1 MKKYSEATERI
12 PQRKPPFPIQSILK
26 VKARRSKS
34 HLPFPW
40 KKLFFILTIVLLV
53 GILVEEGRYFYQ
65 KYHHAAPNRVNE
77 SLTNMTR
84 ILYAL
89 NEYRQVHGHY
99 PPAYF
104 TNDQGEPTVSWR
116 VLILPYIKDR
126 YGHSSYESLY
136 QQFNL
141 QESWEHPANQELIPL
156 MPPVYLS
163 PISTMNIGD
172 GRTNYV
178 TIRHPESVFPG
189 EQVISLEDISDSLEK
204 TVAVLE
210 VADEQCVWWTQPTDF
225 IYDPLEQLSAS
236 PVLTHQGE
244 GIVCGMCDG
253 TSFFGKVKADP
264 RTVLF
269 QPSPT
274 SLGENLFNDEQ
285 LIRLNPWWPY
295 FLRNNG
301 VEPAKSNSPEDEEE
315 FDPSLYELQGL
326 PSS

>member
-1 MKKYSEATERI
+1 MKQDSEVTERAER
-12 PQRKPPFPIQSILK
+12 RKPPLPVQSILK
-26 VKARRSKS
+26 VKTRRSKTRRS
-34 HLPFPW
+34 FPW
-40 KKLFFILTIVLLV
+40 GKLFFFLTVGLLV
-53 GILVEEGRYFYQ
+53 GILAWEGRYFYR
-65 KYHHAAPNRVNE
+65 KYYHQMTPNRVEE

-104 TNDQGEPTVSWR
+104 TNDRGEPTVSWR
-116 VLILPYIKDR
+116 VLILPFIKDR
-126 YGHSSYESLY
+126 YGHASYEDLY
-136 QQFNL
+136 RKFHL
-141 QESWEHPANQELIPL
+141 QESWEHPENQALIPL

-178 TIRHPESVFPG
+178 TIRHPDSVFPG
-189 EQVISLEDISDSLEK
+189 EQAISLGEISDPLEK

-225 IYDPLEQLSAS
+225 VYDPLEQLSAS
-236 PVLTHQGE
+236 PVLTHHRE

-264 RTVLF
+264 RVVLF
-269 QPSPT
+269 RAS
-274 SLGENLFNDEQ
+274 SSGENLFDDAQ

-301 VEPAKSNSPEDEEE
+301 TQPPKSAEEKE
-315 FDPSLYELQGL
+315 AFDPSLYELEGL
-326 PSS
+326 PPD